1 MPLSHDG
8 PVLRWMPVVLT
19 LAVLTGGCSSDE
31 GDPAPAPEGEAP
43 TATFGFTQ
51 LIPLEGTE
59 HGLLRITNTSGEPL
73 TIESVRI
80 EWAGYPDGSP
90 APEDATLAPGQTLDL
105 RFDLPPPACD
115 PADGEG
121 PVTGVVETDRGR
133 ISQHL
138 EHTGAVFLK
147 RLWRTQCDEA
157 LLERTV
163 RLGYSQDWSVVG
175 SGTDARALGALVLTR
190 REGDARVAVTGVDGS
205 VLHGLRL
212 PGATTLEPGQASGEI
227 PLEIT
232 PGNRCDEHAR
242 GQATAPFDF
251 IALLEIDGQR
261 LTVPLDVPLAAMDA
275 ATEAL
280 DVACAARG
288 SSLGS

>member
-1 MPLSHDG
+1 MTRWLPL
-8 PVLRWMPVVLT
+8 VLAALVL
-19 LAVLTGGCSSDE
+19 AGGCSSDE
-31 GDPAPAPEGEAP
+31 RAPAPPDPP

-59 HGLLRITNTSGEPL
+59 HALLRVTNTTDEPL
-73 TIESVRI
+73 TIQSVRI
-80 EWAGYPDGSP
+80 EWPGYPDGP
-90 APEDATLAPGQTLDL
+90 AAPEDATLTAGQTLDL

-115 PADGEG
+115 PGDGTG
-121 PVTGVVETDRGR
+121 PATGVVETDRGD
-133 ISQHL
+133 IAQHL
-138 EHTGAVFLK
+138 EPDGTVYLK

-157 LLERTV
+157 LLERT
-163 RLGYSQDWSVVG
+163 LALDYSRDWSVIG
-175 SGTDARALGALVLTR
+175 TGTDARARGALLLTR
-190 REGDARVAVTGVDGS
+190 REGDARVELTGVDGS
-205 VLHGLRL
+205 VLHGLGL
-212 PGATTLEPGQASGEI
+212 PGPTTLEPGRQAAEI
-227 PLEIT
+227 PFEIT

-251 IALLEIDGQR
+251 VVLLDIDGQR

-288 SSLGS
+288 ASLGP

>member
-1 MPLSHDG
+1 MTRWLPL
-8 PVLRWMPVVLT
+8 LLT
-19 LAVLTGGCSSDE
+19 AVLLAGCSGDE
-31 GDPAPAPEGEAP
+31 PEPAPHQEPP

-59 HGLLRITNTSGEPL
+59 HGLLRVTNTTAEPL
-73 TIESVRI
+73 AVRSVRL
-80 EWAGYPDGSP
+80 EWPGYPDGP
-90 APEDATLAPGQTLDL
+90 AAPEDAVLSAGQTLDL
-105 RFDLPPPACD
+105 RFDLPSPACD

-121 PVTGVVETDRGR
+121 PVTAVVATDRGE

-138 EHTGAVFLK
+138 ERSGTVFLK
-147 RLWRTQCDEA
+147 RLWRTQCDAA

-163 RLGYSQDWSVVG
+163 ALGYSDDWSVVG
-175 SGTDARALGALVLTR
+175 SGTEARALGALLLER
-190 REGDARVAVTGVDGS
+190 REGDPAVTVTGVDGS

-212 PGATTLEPGQASGEI
+212 PGRTALPPGDGAAEI

-251 IALLEIDGQR
+251 VVLLEIGDER
-261 LTVPLDVPLAAMDA
+261 LTVPLDVPLAAMNA

-280 DVACAARG
+280 DAACAARG
-288 SSLGS
+288 SSLGG

>member
-1 MPLSHDG
+1 MTRWLPLA
-8 PVLRWMPVVLT
+8 
-19 LAVLTGGCSSDE
+19 LAALALATGCSDDE
-31 GDPAPAPEGEAP
+31 PAPARQDPP

-59 HGLLRITNTSGEPL
+59 HALLRVTNTTDEPL
-73 TIESVRI
+73 TVQSVRI
-80 EWAGYPDGSP
+80 EWPGYPDGP
-90 APEDATLAPGQTLDL
+90 AAPEDATLAPGQTLDL
-105 RFDLPPPACD
+105 RFDLPTPACD

-121 PVTGVVETDRGR
+121 PATGVIETDRGE
-133 ISQHL
+133 ISRQL
-138 EHTGAVFLK
+138 ERSGTVYLK

-157 LLERTV
+157 LLERTMEL
-163 RLGYSQDWSVVG
+163 RYSEDWSVVG
-175 SGTDARALGALVLTR
+175 SGTDARALGALLLTR
-190 REGDARVAVTGVDGS
+190 REGDPLVELTGVDGS

-212 PGATTLEPGQASGEI
+212 PGRTTLEPGGESAEI

-251 IALLEIDGQR
+251 VVLLEIDGRR

-288 SSLGS
+288 SSLGP

>member
-1 MPLSHDG
+1 MTRWLPL
-8 PVLRWMPVVLT
+8 VLAAVVL
-19 LAVLTGGCSSDE
+19 AGGCSSDE
-31 GDPAPAPEGEAP
+31 SEPAPVETP

-59 HGLLRITNTSGEPL
+59 HGLLRVTNTTDEPL
-73 TIESVRI
+73 TVRSVRL
-80 EWAGYPDGSP
+80 EWPGYPDGP
-90 APEDATLAPGQTLDL
+90 AAPEDATLTAGQTLDL

-121 PVTGVVETDRGR
+121 PVTGVVETDRGE

-138 EHTGAVFLK
+138 EHNGTVFLK

-157 LLERTV
+157 LLDRTV
-163 RLGYSQDWSVVG
+163 ALAYSDDWSVVG
-175 SGTDARALGALVLTR
+175 SGTDARARGALVLTR
-190 REGDARVAVTGVDGS
+190 REGDPLVELTGVDGS

-212 PGATTLEPGQASGEI
+212 PGRTTLAPGQPSAEV

-251 IALLEIDGQR
+251 VVLLEIDGER
-261 LTVPLDVPLAAMDA
+261 LTVPLDVPLPAMDA

-288 SSLGS
+288 SSLGE

>member
-1 MPLSHDG
+1 MNRCLPL
-8 PVLRWMPVVLT
+8 LLAAVVL
-19 LAVLTGGCSSDE
+19 VGGCSSDE
-31 GDPAPAPEGEAP
+31 PDPAPPASQETP

-59 HGLLRITNTSGEPL
+59 HGLLRVTNTTDEPL
-73 TIESVRI
+73 TIQSVRI
-80 EWAGYPDGSP
+80 EWTGYPDGP
-90 APEDATLAPGQTLDL
+90 AAPEDATLAAGQTLDL
-105 RFDLPPPACD
+105 RFDLPPPACE
-115 PADGEG
+115 PEDGEG
-121 PVTGVVETDRGR
+121 PVTGIVETDRGE

-138 EHTGAVFLK
+138 EHNGTVFLK
-147 RLWRTQCDEA
+147 RLWHTQCDEA

-163 RLGYSQDWSVVG
+163 QLSYSKDWSVVG
-175 SGTDARALGALVLTR
+175 TGAGARALGALVLDR
-190 REGDARVAVTGVDGS
+190 REGDPPIEVTGVDGS

-212 PGATTLEPGQASGEI
+212 PGATALESGQASGEI

-251 IALLEIDGQR
+251 IVLLEIDGQR

-288 SSLGS
+288 SSLGG

>member
-1 MPLSHDG
+1 MTPRL
-8 PVLRWMPVVLT
+8 PRAIAAVVLAGG
-19 LAVLTGGCSSDE
+19 LAGGCSTDE
-31 GDPAPAPEGEAP
+31 STPAPPDPP

-59 HGLLRITNTSGEPL
+59 HGLLRVTNTTDEPL
-73 TIESVRI
+73 AIGSVRI
-80 EWAGYPDGSP
+80 EWPGYPDGP
-90 APEDATLAPGQTLDL
+90 AALEDATLAAGETLDL
-105 RFDLPPPACD
+105 RFDLPAPACD
-115 PADGEG
+115 PADGAG
-121 PVTGVVETDRGR
+121 PATGVVETDRGE

-138 EHTGAVFLK
+138 EHDGTVYLR
-147 RLWRTQCDEA
+147 RLWHTQCDEA

-163 RLGYSQDWSVVG
+163 ELGYSHDWSVVG
-175 SGTDARALGALVLTR
+175 TGTDARARGALLLTR
-190 REGDARVAVTGVDGS
+190 REGDPPVELTGVDGS

-212 PGATTLEPGQASGEI
+212 PGRTTLEPGEETGVI

-251 IALLEIDGQR
+251 VLLLRIDGQR

-280 DVACAARG
+280 DIACAARG
-288 SSLGS
+288 SSLGP

>member
-1 MPLSHDG
+1 MTRRL
-8 PVLRWMPVVLT
+8 LLALAAVVL
-19 LAVLTGGCSSDE
+19 LGGCSSDE
-31 GDPAPAPEGEAP
+31 TTPAPPDPP

-59 HGLLRITNTSGEPL
+59 HALLRVTNTTDEPF
-73 TIESVRI
+73 TVRSVRI
-80 EWAGYPDGSP
+80 EWPGYPDGP
-90 APEDATLAPGQTLDL
+90 AAPEDATLTAGQTLDL
-105 RFDLPPPACD
+105 RFDLPAPACD

-121 PVTGVVETDRGR
+121 PATGVVETDRGE

-138 EHTGAVFLK
+138 EHDGTVYLE
-147 RLWRTQCDEA
+147 RLWHTQCDEA

-163 RLGYSQDWSVVG
+163 DLGYSEEWSVVG
-175 SGTDARALGALVLTR
+175 TGTDARALGALLLTR
-190 REGDARVAVTGVDGS
+190 REGDAPVELTGVDGS

-212 PGATTLEPGQASGEI
+212 PGRTTLEPGQEAAEI

-251 IALLEIDGQR
+251 VVLLEIDGQR

-288 SSLGS
+288 SSLGP